1 MDSDGEAEIR
11 IEVDP
16 DLCVGTG
23 ECERLLGEV
32 FSLNRSDGVAR
43 AVSPVS
49 RDLVAELVHAIDS
62 CPTGAIR
69 MH

>member
-1 MDSDGEAEIR
+1 MDLNAEREIR
-11 IEVDP
+11 VEVDP

-23 ECERLLGEV
+23 ECERLLSEV
-32 FSLNRSDGVAR
+32 FTLNRSDGVAR
-43 AVSPVS
+43 AVSPVAGE
-49 RDLVAELVHAIDS
+49 LIAELMYAIDS

>member
-1 MDSDGEAEIR
+1 
-11 IEVDP
+11 
-16 DLCVGTG
+16 
-23 ECERLLGEV
+23 
-32 FSLNRSDGVAR
+32 LNRSDGVAR